1 MPRMK
6 SKPASNGDIEIEVNT
21 DFERRLAESIV
32 ERLELLS
39 EQIVDLGTVR
49 KELEAEKAKLTETLM
64 ALGRAA

>member
-6 SKPASNGDIEIEVNT
+6 SKTASNGDIEIEVNT

>member
-1 MPRMK
+1 MK
-6 SKPASNGDIEIEVNT
+6 SKPATNGDIEIEVNT